1 MPGLINA
8 GQVDNVVKAVQE
20 RRQLDQSERTELDK
34 ANAETWAKLP
44 ADYQWLKK
52 WEYV

>member
-1 MPGLINA
+1 MTNRSWS
-8 GQVDNVVKAVQE
+8 D
-20 RRQLDQSERTELDK
+20 ELDK